1 MNRTNRD
8 SVQLFLT
15 FARAQNRTEQNRFRF
30 RDEIDEKMTMML
42 TDGWIVRPHRDSS
55 DRRARE
61 DIDPRHARARRGRE
75 RSRRL
80 EHRGIDRVVVVVV
93 VVVVR

>member
-1 MNRTNRD
+1 MNRNNRD

-15 FARAQNRTEQNRFRF
+15 FARPEQNRTELVSVSIS
-30 RDEIDEKMTMML
+30 IDEKMMML

>member
-1 MNRTNRD
+1 MNRNNRD

-15 FARAQNRTEQNRFRF
+15 FARPEQNRTELVSVSVSVS
-30 RDEIDEKMTMML
+30 IDEKMTML

-93 VVVVR
+93 VVVR